1 LLENESKSSR
11 NKRIE
16 FGQHHLIDTRIIL
29 LLVQSIA
36 PQPNEDILELGS
48 GKGIVTRL
56 VSLCS
61 GTVHSYEVDRELFDC
76 ARLRCLDRPNVR
88 LYNSD
93 PLKLS
98 LPKFDIFLSNIPYS
112 KSRQVM
118 TWLCYQSFLRGII
131 MLQEELSSK
140 ILCQPGEKD
149 YTAISVVSQYC
160 LTMEILTKVPPEA
173 FTPQPLVSS
182 VLIRINRKQN
192 RLDLSE
198 IRKIQLLFSKG
209 KSYSKHA
216 ERRQGSDNLK
226 IRKIRNLL
234 PDEIVELARSA

>member
-1 LLENESKSSR
+1 MLENESKSSR

-36 PQPNEDILELGS
+36 PHLNEHILELGS

-56 VSLCS
+56 ASLYS
-61 GTVHSYEVDRELFDC
+61 GTVYSYEVDRELFDY
-76 ARLRCLDRPNVR
+76 ARLHCLDRPNVR

-93 PLKLS
+93 PLKLRP
-98 LPKFDIFLSNIPYS
+98 PKFDIFVSNIPYS

-140 ILCQPGEKD
+140 ILSQPGEKD
-149 YTAISVVSQYC
+149 YTAISVISQYC

-173 FTPQPLVSS
+173 FTPPPLVSS
-182 VLIRINRKQN
+182 VLIRLNRKQN
-192 RLDLSE
+192 RLNLSE

-209 KSYSKHA
+209 KSQSKQA
-216 ERRQGSDNLK
+216 GSQGFDNLR
-226 IRKIRNLL
+226 IRKIRNLF
-234 PDEIVELARSA
+234 PEEIVELARAA